1 MRDRDVLMNTLEHSW
16 GTKPEQKAAEK
27 RYNAEYYKKHR
38 LELMEK
44 RRKNSMDA
52 KGYELFKSGG
62 IKNKAHAQ
70 QAINEAMKEAYRQD
84 AMYDKLRDEAVSDA
98 IAEGT
103 VAAGEKFVE
112 LLVDDLRNIR

>member
-1 MRDRDVLMNTLEHSW
+1 MKNSLSHSW
-16 GTKPEQKAAEK
+16 GNKPDQKEAEK
-27 RYNAEYYKKHR
+27 RYNAEYYKQHR

-44 RRKNSMDA
+44 HRKNSMDA

-62 IKNKAHAQ
+62 IKNKGHAQ

-84 AMYDKLRDEAVSDA
+84 TMYNKLRDEAVSDA

-103 VAAGEKFVE
+103 VAAGEKFVQ
-112 LLVDDLRNIR
+112 LLFEDLRKIR